1 VTGMTGL
8 LVLGLAVVIALAIGF
23 HRRRT
28 DGRARAAADAA
39 RLTPADLGSAL
50 GRRATFVQFS
60 TAVCAP
66 CRGTRAVLGAVA
78 AGADDVVHVDVD
90 AESRLELV
98 ERFDVTRTPT
108 ILILDGG
115 GVVRHRLVGAPR
127 KADVLQALETL
138 PAA

>member
-1 VTGMTGL
+1 MTGL
-8 LVLGLAVVIALAIGF
+8 LVLGLAVVIALAVGL

-28 DGRARAAADAA
+28 DGRARALADGA
-39 RLTPADLGSAL
+39 RLTPSDLGSAL
-50 GRRATFVQFS
+50 GRRATLVQFS

-66 CRGTRAVLGAVA
+66 CRGTRALLGSVA

-108 ILILDGG
+108 VLVLDGG
-115 GVVRHRLVGAPR
+115 GVVRHRIVGAPR
-127 KADVLQALETL
+127 RADVLEVLEAL